1 MPVHVLIALGPN
13 PTAIRLTFATNAA
26 DIWSALKN
34 ETAPPKPKALP
45 EPQAIVVWRQDFMA
59 RFRSLST
66 EEAMMWNEAAKGVR
80 FGVLCEM
87 VATFAG
93 EDGGRP
99 PRRDLSQGLG
109 RHGDA
114 GGLSDGLAPGW
125 AKSQPAIERGSG
137 AGNSASLRPLSQ

>member
-93 EDGGRP
+93 ADGAELRGATYLK
-99 PRRDLSQGLG
+99 DWVDMGML
-109 RHGDA
+109 A
-114 GGLSDGLAPGW
+114 GCQTD
-125 AKSQPAIERGSG
+125 
-137 AGNSASLRPLSQ
+137 